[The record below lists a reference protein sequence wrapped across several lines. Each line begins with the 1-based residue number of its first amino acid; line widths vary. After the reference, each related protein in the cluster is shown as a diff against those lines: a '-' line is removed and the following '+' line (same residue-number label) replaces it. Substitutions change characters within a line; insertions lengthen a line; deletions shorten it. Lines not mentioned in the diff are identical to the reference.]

1 MSILVRRPNQKR
13 TRMFFVG
20 PKKMKLTVLSQAQF
34 RSFVR
39 LPRIDDCF
47 PAIPQLTR
55 LRPSLKIETLR
66 EKPKVDDTLSRMNL
80 WKTLFGEEEIPE
92 IEKGAVEKYAGSLDK
107 YLPPGFQLDEI
118 IKKVRKGK
126 TWIA

>member
-1 MSILVRRPNQKR
+1 MSLLVRRPSQKR
-13 TRMFFVG
+13 TRRFFIG
-20 PKKMKLTVLSQAQF
+20 PKKKMKLTVLSQAQF

-47 PAIPQLTR
+47 QAIPQLTR
-55 LRPSLKIETLR
+55 LRSSLKIETLR

-80 WKTLFGEEEIPE
+80 WKTLFGEEEMPE

-107 YLPPGFQLDEI
+107 YLPSGFQLDEI

-126 TWIA
+126 T